1 MVESHLGECTAP
13 TPRLLRGRV
22 FTGAL
27 LASPLAA
34 CAGPVR
40 VAAVPRAS
48 TENATML
55 GGVSNARFFPDTQV
69 DRLAQEALRALERE
83 RTALGA
89 APGRRLPPA
98 NFIVVSG
105 GSDDGAFAAGLLCG
119 WTEAGTRPEF
129 KLVTGVSTGSL
140 IAPFAFLGPEWEPAA
155 ARGLHRDRAGRRLPE
170 ARPAGPPVQRVDGR
184 HRAALRPDLALRG

>member
-1 MVESHLGECTAP
+1 MRRGLAGTAAGP
-13 TPRLLRGRV
+13 PPSAAARSRGARVATGRLRGSRAHRG
-22 FTGAL
+22 GA
-27 LASPLAA
+27 ARQHGERDGA
-34 CAGPVR
+34 R
-40 VAAVPRAS
+40 RRRH
-48 TENATML
+48 
-55 GGVSNARFFPDTQV
+55 ARFFADTQV
-69 DRLAQEALRALERE
+69 DGLAQEALRALERE
-83 RTALGA
+83 RAALGVA
-89 APGRRLPPA
+89 
-98 NFIVVSG
+98 SG
-105 GSDDGAFAAGLLCG
+105 GSDDGAFGAGLLCG